1 MNWYSV
7 FRKIHTYIGMGLSIV
22 LVGISVVGIML
33 RHPLWFGIDPS
44 ISSLNS
50 GVFILGEKQVNLALL
65 LDLVAIGLLYLTI
78 TGIGLW
84 YYPKLAKRRKLNS
97 KKLDVFK
104 EQRVYNKT
112 EQRGKVSNV

>member
-1 MNWYSV
+1 
-7 FRKIHTYIGMGLSIV
+7 MGLSIV

-78 TGIGLW
+78 TGIGL
-84 YYPKLAKRRKLNS
+84 
-97 KKLDVFK
+97 
-104 EQRVYNKT
+104 
-112 EQRGKVSNV
+112 